1 MGYQGL
7 FVGLT
12 TLDFIYLSDRYP
24 QANQKVVAQDYLS
37 AAGGPATN
45 AAVAFSY
52 FGNQGK
58 LLTVLGRH
66 PLCQL
71 VKVDLENYPV
81 EILDLIPEKSDS
93 PPVSSIIVTAS
104 TGERSVISINALK
117 SQANREQIPEDI
129 LTNVDVILIDGH
141 QMEVSWEL
149 AKVAKSR
156 QIPIVIDGGS
166 WKPGFEKV
174 LPFVDYAI
182 CSANFTPPRCHNTED
197 IFNFL
202 QKMGISQIAITNG
215 KQPIQYLDQGKIST
229 ILVASI
235 NALDTLGAGDI
246 FHGTFCHHILQAD
259 FPTAL
264 SNAAYIA
271 SKSCQFFGTRS
282 WLTASS

>member
-24 QANQKVVAQDYLS
+24 QANQKVVALDYLS

-58 LLTVLGRH
+58 LLTVLGQH

-71 VKVDLENYPV
+71 IKTDLENYPID
-81 EILDLIPEKSDS
+81 ILDLIPEKSAS
-93 PPVSSIIVTAS
+93 PSVSSIIVTAS

-117 SQANREQIPEDI
+117 SQAKRSQIPEDI
-129 LTNVDVILIDGH
+129 LTNVDIIMIDGH

-149 AKVAKSR
+149 VKVAKSK

-174 LPFVDYAI
+174 LSFVDYAI
-182 CSANFTPPRCHNTED
+182 CSANFYPPQCHHTEEVFD
-197 IFNFL
+197 FL
-202 QKMGISQIAITNG
+202 QNMGISQIAITRG
-215 KQPIQYLDQGKIST
+215 KQPIQYLDRGKIST
-229 ILVASI
+229 IPVASI

-246 FHGTFCHHILQAD
+246 FHGAFCHYILQAN

-264 SNAAYIA
+264 SKAANIA

-282 WLTASS
+282 WLTS